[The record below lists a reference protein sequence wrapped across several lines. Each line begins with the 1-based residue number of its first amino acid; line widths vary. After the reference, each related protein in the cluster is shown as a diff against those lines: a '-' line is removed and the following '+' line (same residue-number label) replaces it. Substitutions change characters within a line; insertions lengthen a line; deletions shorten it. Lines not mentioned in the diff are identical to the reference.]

1 MLFGD
6 KKLYARARQAKL
18 GKSDLSGPLEDLR
31 LWVNSQY
38 SINVIYVVY
47 DFIDIGPHK
56 DRPRLNL
63 IIETTQD
70 YEQVHKDIFTLK
82 PNIKGSILNKFSRIV
97 AESDSPSNYN
107 TENVHLISDNFSQ
120 EAMGRAA
127 EQFLLKE
134 SRGVIKS
141 YPEANIWDISGL
153 STQIVVFYQKEKEIT
168 QCQKNGRSAA
178 IYQRCYEAVKGYD
191 EFDYICPENFT
202 LKFDSKENVDKNYNG
217 SMFYYWR

>member
-31 LWVNSQY
+31 LWANSQY

-47 DFIDIGPHK
+47 DLIEIGPHK
-56 DRPRLNL
+56 GRPRLNL
-63 IIETTQD
+63 IIETSQD
-70 YEQVHKDIFTLK
+70 YKQLHKDIFTLE
-82 PNIKGSILNKFSRIV
+82 PNVMSSVLNMFSLIV
-97 AESDSPSNYN
+97 AASKCPSQYN
-107 TENVHLISDNFSQ
+107 TTNVHLISDDFSE

-127 EQFLLKE
+127 EQFLHNDAQ
-134 SRGVIKS
+134 GVKNRF
-141 YPEANIWDISGL
+141 PEANIRDISGL
-153 STQIVVFYQKEKEIT
+153 STQIVVFYQKEQQII
-168 QCQKNGRSAA
+168 QSQKNGRSAT
-178 IYQRCYEAVKGYD
+178 IHQSCYEGVKRYD
-191 EFDYICPENFT
+191 EFDYVCHENFS